1 MKKRAKYSRYSMN
14 KKRAA
19 AGTDGQ
25 REKDTKKY
33 SRVRT
38 IEQARN
44 EYMRCTYGMPFYLWL
59 SQRDYILIE
68 EVCRI

>member
-1 MKKRAKYSRYSMN
+1 MKYSQHLN
-14 KKRAA
+14 KKMAA
-19 AGTDGQ
+19 AATDDQ
-25 REKDTKKY
+25 KEKDTEKY

-59 SQRDYILIE
+59 SQKRYILIE
-68 EVCRI
+68 EVCRV